1 MSVGSYDARR
11 YETPR
16 KAILDIS
23 QPLTPYLKD
32 RRVTDL
38 CFNPDGRIYLYR
50 RSSREGKLLP
60 EEVQDRFPPETV
72 LAFLETLA
80 GMIGATFTA
89 ERPSLD
95 ATLPE
100 ELYFARVKGLRE
112 PVTAAPMMVWRIPP
126 RKRFTLREL
135 VETYESLSD
144 AEAKFLTQALRE
156 RKNIVVVG
164 TTSSGKTALANA
176 LLDQLRDE
184 RMVVIEDTP
193 ELVLKNKNT
202 VNMWTSDGYS
212 TAAALKDSLRMRP
225 DRIIIGEL
233 RDGNAV
239 QNYLNT
245 CVSAHPG
252 LCTLHA
258 TAESVVSRIYG
269 LVLQETGQLPDLDLI
284 YQSID
289 YVVQLEQVIGSDG
302 KRRRKVTK
310 IAELERKL
318 QKQPGAVRE
327 LARLRKGDG
336 GDGAEG
342 EGDVRV

>member
-38 CFNPDGRIYLYR
+38 CFNPDGRVYLYR

-60 EEVQDRFPPETV
+60 EEVQDRFHPETV

-126 RKRFTLREL
+126 RKRFTLKEL
-135 VETYESLSD
+135 VANETLKESE
-144 AEAKFLTQALRE
+144 AELLTQRLRE

-176 LLDQLRDE
+176 LVDQLRDE
-184 RMVVIEDTP
+184 RIVVIEDTP

-239 QNYLNT
+239 QNYLNS

-258 TAESVVSRIYG
+258 TSESVVSRIYG
-269 LVLQETGQLPDLDLI
+269 LVLQETGQPPDLDLI

-310 IAELERKL
+310 ITELERKS

-327 LARLRKGDG
+327 LARLREGDG
-336 GDGAEG
+336 RDGAEG
-342 EGDVRV
+342 EGDGRV